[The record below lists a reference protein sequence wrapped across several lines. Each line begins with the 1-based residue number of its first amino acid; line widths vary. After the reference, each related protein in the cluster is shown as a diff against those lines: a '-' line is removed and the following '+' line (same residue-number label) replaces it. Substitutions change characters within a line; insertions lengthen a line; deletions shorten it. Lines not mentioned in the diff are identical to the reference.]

1 MFGLFE
7 GGIIGGLVKGIGSI
21 KSPFHVT
28 GVQTK
33 RSPYQSGSP
42 YDAGAPEWDSSGMP
56 VGRMPRG
63 DYALDYQYEAN
74 RRAEQRRQALWGDA
88 QGALQ
93 QGADLLQ
100 TYRPGGASA
109 LASGIFNQQ
118 SNLYGTQ
125 ALNTVAPDMLIGWRE
140 DERQKALAEEQRRYN
155 ASQKMAKLGM
165 LLNINSTFK
174 PLGSAAPVP
183 QQDTT
188 GSANVGGG
196 DNSFGQPSAANIPG
210 GGHLSDGGPVPAVQ
224 SAYGGGE
231 VPGALPST
239 LAPDAAGGAGGGVAP
254 ALSGGMGGGEGGG
267 GLGALGAIL
276 GAVTGGA
283 GAAAGGAIGGAGA
296 GAGAGAA
303 AGGAAGGAAAG
314 AGAGAAAGG
323 AAGGMS
329 AAGASGLG
337 SGVAGGNVGLTSFS
351 GADVAQ
357 AAGRIAPVGQNSA
370 IMDYASQP
378 YSQELTRMMQQSA
391 FDRLAAARSPT
402 LVRPMSGYRTG
413 GGF

>member
-1 MFGLFE
+1 MSLLF
-7 GGIIGGLVKGIGSI
+7 GGLAALGSRL
-21 KSPFHVT
+21 SRAT
-28 GVQTK
+28 DVQTK
-33 RSPYQSGSP
+33 QAPYQSGSP
-42 YDAGAPEWDSSGMP
+42 YDSNAPAWDSSGMP

-74 RRAEQRRQALWGDA
+74 RRAEQRRQALWGDS

-93 QGADLLQ
+93 QGADLMQ
-100 TYRPGGASA
+100 MYRPGGASA
-109 LASGIFNQQ
+109 LASGIFSQQ
-118 SNLYGTQ
+118 ASMYGTQ

-155 ASQKMAKLGM
+155 RSQANFRMGM
-165 LLNINSTFK
+165 FAQALMPLSSGVPQPGGDSSTGSNQV
-174 PLGSAAPVP
+174 GSA
-183 QQDTT
+183 DT
-188 GSANVGGG
+188 GY
-196 DNSFGQPSAANIPG
+196 GQPNATGLPPG
-210 GGHLSDGGPVPAVQ
+210 QHLSDGGPVPAVQ

-239 LAPDAAGGAGGGVAP
+239 LGPDAAVGGGGAAAGAAGDTAVGGALGGGAGA
-254 ALSGGMGGGEGGG
+254 
-267 GLGALGAIL
+267 GALGAVL

-283 GAAAGGAIGGAGA
+283 GAAIGGGALGGAGT
-296 GAGAGAA
+296 GAA
-303 AGGAAGGAAAG
+303 ASGAAGGAAAG

-337 SGVAGGNVGLTSFS
+337 SGIAGGNVGLTSFS